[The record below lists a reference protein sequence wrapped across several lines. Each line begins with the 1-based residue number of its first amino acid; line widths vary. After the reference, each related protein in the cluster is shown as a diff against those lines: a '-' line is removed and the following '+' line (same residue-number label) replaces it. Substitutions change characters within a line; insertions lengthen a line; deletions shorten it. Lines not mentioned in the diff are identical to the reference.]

1 MNLRCPTC
9 GQRHFMQTQGLQLLQ
24 QALADNTATFRDGQW
39 PAISALVQRKA
50 RLLVVQRT
58 GWGKSLVYFLAT
70 RFLRDQGAGC
80 TILISPLLSLMRNQI
95 AAARRIGVRAETINS
110 TNETE
115 WRRIEAALHQ
125 DEIDVLLISPERLAN
140 DDFVRCLMPIANR
153 VGLFVV
159 DEAHCISDWGHDFR
173 PNYRRIVRILRAL
186 PRTIP
191 VLATTATAN
200 DRVVGDIVQ
209 QLGPNLEVQRG
220 PLTRASLS
228 LQNINLRS
236 QAERMAWLASMLP
249 QLSGSGIVYTL
260 TVPDS
265 KRLAHWLQSQGID
278 AAPYYGAM
286 ETNEREGLENRLL
299 NNEVKVLVA
308 TVALGMGFDKPDL
321 GFVIHYQRPGSV
333 VHYYQQ
339 VGRAGRAVDDAYGI
353 LLNGEEDDAI
363 ADYFIRSAF
372 PTPRD
377 VELLLGTLRTA
388 NVALTIPKLQERVNL
403 ARGKIEKILEFLLL
417 ESPAP
422 IQKTADGYV
431 LNPVRWQ
438 MPVDRIERITNLR
451 RGELERMQVYMGS
464 QDCLMQFLAEELN
477 DPGAGPCGKCVNCA
491 GRLLPTDYPEDLAL
505 AAVQFLERQ
514 ENPIQP
520 RKRWPPALTDS
531 EMHGNIAA
539 AQQAQ
544 EGRALCRWGDP
555 GFGTLVRRG
564 KQQEHHFDE
573 QLVEAAARLIV
584 NRWRPT
590 PAPTWITCVPSRR
603 HQTLVPDFARHL
615 ARRVELPFVEC
626 IHKARDTEP
635 QKTRANSFQQ
645 AQNLAGA
652 FVVDQPTVRQGPVL
666 LVDDMVDSKWTFT
679 VTAALLRRAG
689 SGMVYPFALADTSS
703 EGND

>member
-1 MNLRCPTC
+1 MGRWHL
-9 GQRHFMQTQGLQLLQ
+9 MQTQALKLLR
-24 QALADNTATFRDGQW
+24 QALGDDAATFREGQW
-39 PAISALVQRKA
+39 EAICALVQRRA
-50 RLLVVQRT
+50 RLVVVQRT

-70 RFLRDQGAGC
+70 KLLRDQGAGC

-115 WRRIEAALHQ
+115 WQRIEARLHRN
-125 DEIDVLLISPERLAN
+125 EIDVLLISPERLAN
-140 DDFVRCLMPIANR
+140 DDFVNRCLLPIANR

-200 DRVVGDIVQ
+200 NRVVRDIVE

-236 QAERMAWLASMLP
+236 QAERMAWLASVLP
-249 QLSGSGIVYTL
+249 ELPGSGIVYTL

-265 KRLAHWLQSQGID
+265 KRLAGWLQSRGID
-278 AAPYYGAM
+278 AEPYYGAL
-286 ETNEREGLENRLL
+286 ETDEREILENRLL
-299 NNEVKVLVA
+299 NNEIKALVA

-321 GFVIHYQRPGSV
+321 GFVIHYQRPASA

-339 VGRAGRAVDDAYGI
+339 VGRAGRAVDNAYGI

-372 PTPRD
+372 PTSQD
-377 VELLLGTLRTA
+377 VEQLLGAMRIA
-388 NVALTIPKLQERVNL
+388 DASLTMPKLQERVNL
-403 ARGKIEKILEFLLL
+403 AKGRIEKIIEFLLL

-422 IQKTADGYV
+422 IQKTTAGYV

-438 MPVDRIERITNLR
+438 MPVERIEGITNLR
-451 RGELERMQVYMGS
+451 RGELDRMRIYMGS

-477 DPGAGPCGKCVNCA
+477 DPKAGPCGKCVNCA
-491 GRLLPTDYPEDLAL
+491 GLLLSEDYPEELAQ
-505 AAVQFLERQ
+505 AAVEFLGRQ
-514 ENPIQP
+514 ENPVQP
-520 RKRWPPALTDS
+520 RKRWPPGLADP
-531 EMHGNIAA
+531 EMRGNIAQD
-539 AQQAQ
+539 QQAR

-555 GFGTLVRRG
+555 GFGALVRRG
-564 KQQEHHFDE
+564 KQQDHRFDE
-573 QLVEAAARLIV
+573 QLVEAAACLIE
-584 NRWRPT
+584 NRWRPDPT
-590 PAPTWITCVPSRR
+590 PTWITCVPSRR
-603 HQTLVPDFARHL
+603 HQTLVPDFARRL
-615 ARRVELPFVEC
+615 ANRLGLPFVVS
-626 IHKARDTEP
+626 IHKVKDTEP

-645 AQNLAGA
+645 ARNLLGA
-652 FVVDQPTVRQGPVL
+652 FVVGQGTVRPEPVL
-666 LVDDMVDSKWTFT
+666 LIDDMVDSKWTFT
-679 VTAALLRRAG
+679 VAAALLRRAG
-689 SGMVYPFALADTSS
+689 SGPVHPFALADSSS
-703 EGND
+703 EDND